1 MAPATSRLQFTVP
14 PSMYWV
20 TNYAIL
26 PRMRMQG
33 ERQTIKRHSASL
45 SSQALARSAFL
56 QLCLVVRQ
64 SDTSGT
70 WFIHL
75 QLHSQVKCHHIS
87 AWVSPHTNPWEQ
99 PKLGAPCG
107 ASVAIGWMVFLTS
120 PALVLGILSI
130 HPTPGLLRHHPVL
143 HVPSS
148 GCEGT
153 LARAPPAGPSS
164 SPRTP
169 SMPGSGA
176 PRRSRGRET
185 AGAAQVTRGSLACPQ
200 RCSPGAVR
208 KDGLASELK
217 LKKKKKKGRKKE
229 TQNSAARCLRGW
241 KKQTQTIKKKAR
253 VKIKFQKKIIHRSEY
268 FM

>member
-185 AGAAQVTRGSLACPQ
+185 AGAAQVTRGKIG
-200 RCSPGAVR
+200 R
-208 KDGLASELK
+208 ASCRE
-217 LKKKKKKGRKKE
+217 
-229 TQNSAARCLRGW
+229 
-241 KKQTQTIKKKAR
+241 R
-253 VKIKFQKKIIHRSEY
+253 V
-268 FM
+268 